1 MRRRDREVNDDIRI
15 DEIISQAKI
24 CRLGFYDEGEVYIV
38 PLNYGYI
45 RDMEQFTL
53 YFHSAKSG
61 RKIDL
66 IKNCESVGFELDT
79 GFTLMEGEVACDY
92 SAYYASIIGNG
103 KMSIVEDVDEKV
115 AALQLIMSNYT
126 GRDDWEYSEESLR
139 RVAIMKMEVTKF
151 SCKEH
156 SV

>member
-1 MRRRDREVNDDIRI
+1 MRRKDREVVDDIRI
-15 DEIISQAKI
+15 DEIISKAKI
-24 CRLGFYDEGEVYIV
+24 CRLGFYDDGEVYIV

-45 RDMEQFTL
+45 RNGEQFTL

-79 GFTLMEGEVACDY
+79 DFKLMEGEVACDY

-103 KMSIVEDVDEKV
+103 KMSIVEDVDEKTS
-115 AALQLIMSNYT
+115 ALKLIMSNYT
-126 GRDDWEYSEESLR
+126 GRDDWKYSEKSLN
-139 RVAIMKMEVTKF
+139 RVAIMKLDVTKF